1 MLKGRTRLADHALNG
16 TGGSGWKQ
24 EEAEAPSSLQRRDP
38 RGRTRRSAARCAFSE
53 LVDMEREVIQVE
65 EEEEVACECCGFTEE
80 CTAPYI
86 AGVRAR
92 YGGRWICGL
101 CGDAVGEELGR
112 ASPPISPA
120 EALDRHACVCRRAS
134 APPSPAGSPDD
145 LIAALRLL
153 LRRRLGSPA
162 PLPAPRRVR
171 STPSSPGRDHPLPIA
186 ASVATA
192 SGAGSSLAR
201 TGSCFAAL
209 VE

>member
-1 MLKGRTRLADHALNG
+1 MG
-16 TGGSGWKQ
+16 
-24 EEAEAPSSLQRRDP
+24 AE
-38 RGRTRRSAARCAFSE
+38 
-53 LVDMEREVIQVE
+53 DMEREMIAEVE

-112 ASPPISPA
+112 ATPPISPA
-120 EALDRHACVCRRAS
+120 EALDRHACVCRRGS

-153 LRRRLGSPA
+153 LRRRLGSP
-162 PLPAPRRVR
+162 PHPPAPRRAR
-171 STPSSPGRDHPLPIA
+171 STPSSPRRDPLPTIA
-186 ASVATA
+186 SSVAAVATA
-192 SGAGSSLAR
+192 GGAGSSLAR

>member
-1 MLKGRTRLADHALNG
+1 
-16 TGGSGWKQ
+16 
-24 EEAEAPSSLQRRDP
+24 
-38 RGRTRRSAARCAFSE
+38 
-53 LVDMEREVIQVE
+53 MEREVIEAEE

-162 PLPAPRRVR
+162 PRRAR
-171 STPSSPGRDHPLPIA
+171 STPSSPGRDHALPIA
-186 ASVATA
+186 AAG
-192 SGAGSSLAR
+192 GAGSSLAR

>member
-1 MLKGRTRLADHALNG
+1 
-16 TGGSGWKQ
+16 
-24 EEAEAPSSLQRRDP
+24 
-38 RGRTRRSAARCAFSE
+38 
-53 LVDMEREVIQVE
+53 MEREVVADDEVEE

-86 AGVRAR
+86 AGVRSR

-153 LRRRLGSPA
+153 LRRRLLGSP
-162 PLPAPRRVR
+162 PEPRRVR
-171 STPSSPGRDHPLPIA
+171 STPSSPRRDSHPLPTIA
-186 ASVATA
+186 ASVAGT
-192 SGAGSSLAR
+192 SLAR

>member
-1 MLKGRTRLADHALNG
+1 
-16 TGGSGWKQ
+16 
-24 EEAEAPSSLQRRDP
+24 
-38 RGRTRRSAARCAFSE
+38 
-53 LVDMEREVIQVE
+53 MEREAVVIE

-120 EALDRHACVCRRAS
+120 EALDRHACVCRRGS
-134 APPSPAGSPDD
+134 APPSPAGTGADD
-145 LIAALRLL
+145 LIEALRLL
-153 LRRRLGSPA
+153 LRRRLGSP
-162 PLPAPRRVR
+162 PPPPRRVR
-171 STPSSPGRDHPLPIA
+171 STPSSPRRDAVAGI
-186 ASVATA
+186 ASVAA
-192 SGAGSSLAR
+192 VAAGAGSSLER
-201 TGSCFAAL
+201 TESCFAAL

>member
-1 MLKGRTRLADHALNG
+1 
-16 TGGSGWKQ
+16 
-24 EEAEAPSSLQRRDP
+24 
-38 RGRTRRSAARCAFSE
+38 
-53 LVDMEREVIQVE
+53 MEREVVVAGEAE
-65 EEEEVACECCGFTEE
+65 EEEEEEVEVACECCGFTEE

-86 AGVRAR
+86 AGVRSR

-120 EALDRHACVCRRAS
+120 EALDRHACVCRGAS

-153 LRRRLGSPA
+153 LRRRLLLGSP
-162 PLPAPRRVR
+162 PHPTEPRRAR
-171 STPSSPGRDHPLPIA
+171 STPTSPRRDPLPTTIA
-186 ASVATA
+186 ASVAAVATA
-192 SGAGSSLAR
+192 GGAAGTSLAR

>member
-1 MLKGRTRLADHALNG
+1 M
-16 TGGSGWKQ
+16 
-24 EEAEAPSSLQRRDP
+24 QRREP
-38 RGRTRRSAARCAFSE
+38 RGRSSRRSAARCAFSE
-53 LVDMEREVIQVE
+53 LVDMEREVVQVE
-65 EEEEVACECCGFTEE
+65 EEDEEEVACECCGFTEE

-120 EALDRHACVCRRAS
+120 EALDRHACVCRRES

-192 SGAGSSLAR
+192 RGAGSSLAR

>member
-1 MLKGRTRLADHALNG
+1 MG
-16 TGGSGWKQ
+16 
-24 EEAEAPSSLQRRDP
+24 AEDI
-38 RGRTRRSAARCAFSE
+38 
-53 LVDMEREVIQVE
+53 MEREVIDI

-86 AGVRAR
+86 AAVRAR

-120 EALDRHACVCRRAS
+120 EALDRHACVCRRGS

-153 LRRRLGSPA
+153 LRRRLGSP
-162 PLPAPRRVR
+162 PPVTPRRAR
-171 STPSSPGRDHPLPIA
+171 STPSSPRRDALPMATTSVA
-186 ASVATA
+186 AVATA
-192 SGAGSSLAR
+192 GGVGSSLAR

>member
-1 MLKGRTRLADHALNG
+1 MGA
-16 TGGSGWKQ
+16 
-24 EEAEAPSSLQRRDP
+24 EEDM
-38 RGRTRRSAARCAFSE
+38 
-53 LVDMEREVIQVE
+53 DMEKEVVVTEVVEE

-120 EALDRHACVCRRAS
+120 EALDRHACVCRRGS
-134 APPSPAGSPDD
+134 APPSPAGSPDG

-153 LRRRLGSPA
+153 LRRRLGSP
-162 PLPAPRRVR
+162 PHQLAPRRAR
-171 STPSSPGRDHPLPIA
+171 STPSSPRRDDALPGAIA
-186 ASVATA
+186 TSVAAVATA
-192 SGAGSSLAR
+192 GGAGSSLAR

>member
-1 MLKGRTRLADHALNG
+1 MEAGRGQGAHGHDRVAV
-16 TGGSGWKQ
+16 
-24 EEAEAPSSLQRRDP
+24 EAVE
-38 RGRTRRSAARCAFSE
+38 G
-53 LVDMEREVIQVE
+53 E

-86 AGVRAR
+86 ARVRSR

-153 LRRRLGSPA
+153 LRRRLLGSP
-162 PLPAPRRVR
+162 PEPRRVR
-171 STPSSPGRDHPLPIA
+171 STPSSPRRDTHPLPTIA
-186 ASVATA
+186 ASAVAAVATA
-192 SGAGSSLAR
+192 GGAGTSLAR

>member
-1 MLKGRTRLADHALNG
+1 
-16 TGGSGWKQ
+16 
-24 EEAEAPSSLQRRDP
+24 
-38 RGRTRRSAARCAFSE
+38 
-53 LVDMEREVIQVE
+53 MEREPVEGAEEE

-120 EALDRHACVCRRAS
+120 EALDRHACVCRGAS

-153 LRRRLGSPA
+153 LRRRLGSP
-162 PLPAPRRVR
+162 PPPAPRKAR
-171 STPSSPGRDHPLPIA
+171 STPSSPRRDA
-186 ASVATA
+186 APGGISVVAA
-192 SGAGSSLAR
+192 VAKGSAGSSLAR

>member
-1 MLKGRTRLADHALNG
+1 
-16 TGGSGWKQ
+16 
-24 EEAEAPSSLQRRDP
+24 
-38 RGRTRRSAARCAFSE
+38 
-53 LVDMEREVIQVE
+53 MEREIAEVEE

-153 LRRRLGSPA
+153 LRRRLVS
-162 PLPAPRRVR
+162 PAPRRAR
-171 STPSSPGRDHPLPIA
+171 STASSPRRDHALPVA

-192 SGAGSSLAR
+192 GGAGSSLAR

>member
-1 MLKGRTRLADHALNG
+1 
-16 TGGSGWKQ
+16 
-24 EEAEAPSSLQRRDP
+24 
-38 RGRTRRSAARCAFSE
+38 
-53 LVDMEREVIQVE
+53 MEREVTE
-65 EEEEVACECCGFTEE
+65 AEEEEVACECCGFTEE

-120 EALDRHACVCRRAS
+120 EALDRHACVCRRGS

-153 LRRRLGSPA
+153 LRRRLGSP
-162 PLPAPRRVR
+162 PPPAPRRVR
-171 STPSSPGRDHPLPIA
+171 STPSSPRRDDPLPLPSA
-186 ASVATA
+186 VATG
-192 SGAGSSLAR
+192 GAGSSLAR